1 MSDKPRKTKI
11 KGKPSKPKKARQPK
25 PFEDA
30 PFGVDTSE
38 DGDMVTPR
46 IDLDD
51 EEIKEQEER

>member
-1 MSDKPRKTKI
+1 MSDKPRKTTI
-11 KGKPSKPKKARQPK
+11 KAKPSKSKKVRQPK

-46 IDLDD
+46 IDLD
-51 EEIKEQEER
+51 EQEIKEQGER